1 MKREKPLANDK
12 AGKARKRS
20 GPWEFVA
27 SDWRELGDFLQ
38 AFLAE
43 SEIKPKYEALRAA
56 LAEAI
61 HRELIGRQGK
71 LPTEKEL
78 VELVPFGLATVQ
90 RALRGLTD
98 SGLIA
103 RKPGVGTIVVPV
115 KWQIEQPLH
124 LNLQDMEGNQAPL
137 TSRVLSR
144 RKVTG
149 KGRWRD
155 FLGDAEQVYVIQRLH
170 MAAGD
175 LPIYSEYYV
184 DVAAYPVF
192 LWKPLSEL
200 SNENLRHIFSREL
213 GRVVD
218 NITSRIVAV
227 PAPAEVAS
235 HLNIKRNVVCLR
247 QQATAT
253 SGSKVLYYAAFWIPP
268 NPYELVIESNL

>member
-1 MKREKPLANDK
+1 MKREEPLTNDK
-12 AGKARKRS
+12 VGKGRSRS
-20 GPWEFVA
+20 GPWEFLA
-27 SDWRELGDFLQ
+27 SDWRELGEFLQ
-38 AFLAE
+38 RFLAE
-43 SEIKPKYEALRAA
+43 NDIKPKYEALRAA

-61 HRELIGRQGK
+61 RRELIGRQGK

-90 RALRGLTD
+90 RALKGLTD

-124 LNLQDMEGNQAPL
+124 LNLQDVAGSQAPL

-144 RKVTG
+144 RKAG
-149 KGRWRD
+149 SKGRWRN
-155 FLGDAEQVYVIQRLH
+155 FLKDAEQVYVIQRLH

-184 DVAAYPVF
+184 DVAAYPIF

-213 GRVVD
+213 GLVVD
-218 NITSRIVAV
+218 NITSRIAAAS
-227 PAPAEVAS
+227 APVEVAS

-253 SGSKVLYYAAFWIPP
+253 SGNKVLYFAAFWVPP
-268 NPYELVIESNL
+268 NPYELVLESNL